1 VICRQLGYPDVVA
14 APLSA
19 HYGEGTRQ
27 IWLDNVECFGTESD
41 IFACQHNGFGNHN
54 CEHDN
59 DASVEC
65 SGLLT
70 LYF

>member
-1 VICRQLGYPDVVA
+1 MICHQLGYPDAVA

-19 HYGEGTRQ
+19 HYGQGTGP
-27 IWLDNVECFGTESD
+27 IWFDNVQCFKNESN
-41 IFACQHNGFGNHN
+41 IFSCAHNGIGNYSCDHA
-54 CEHDN
+54 N

-70 LYF
+70 T